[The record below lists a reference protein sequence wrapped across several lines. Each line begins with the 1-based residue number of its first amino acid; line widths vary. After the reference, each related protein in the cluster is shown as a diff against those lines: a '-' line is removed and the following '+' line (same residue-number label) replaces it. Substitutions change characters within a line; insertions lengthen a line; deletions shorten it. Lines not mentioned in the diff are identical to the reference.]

1 MKSAVVA
8 LSLVAAVA
16 AQDLSALAQCGQIC
30 ANNMMTAAKAEEL
43 GCKMND
49 IKCLC
54 SNVNFMYGLR
64 DCSHAVCNQQDA
76 NQVVAFGV
84 KVCESMGGVV
94 VTGGNAGPSQSGAN
108 GQGGAHVTTIHTVVT
123 GTDGQVMTIPVATST
138 IEGGSDGAH
147 SGSAHTTTIYSTLT
161 GSDGK
166 VITTAVAT
174 SVIEGGN
181 AGATGSMDA
190 GASTMTTMMS
200 QPSAP
205 TGTESADASAVP
217 SATGGEATATDGSGS
232 GSGAGAGSG
241 SGSGS
246 GSQTSAGG
254 PSSATSTSSTG
265 FAAHI
270 TAAPG
275 LLAAAGLAALLI

>member
-1 MKSAVVA
+1 MKSAVVV

-84 KVCESMGGVV
+84 KICENMGGVV

-123 GTDGQVMTIPVATST
+123 GTDGKVMTIPVATST
-138 IEGGSDGAH
+138 IEGGSGGAH
-147 SGSAHTTTIYSTLT
+147 GGSAYATTIYSTLT

-181 AGATGSMDA
+181 AGATGSTGA

-205 TGTESADASAVP
+205 AGTESADTSAIP
-217 SATGGEATATDGSGS
+217 SATGGEATATDGSGA
-232 GSGAGAGSG
+232 GAGAS

-254 PSSATSTSSTG
+254 HSSATSTSSTG

>member
-1 MKSAVVA
+1 MKSAVAA

-30 ANNMMTAAKAEEL
+30 ANNMMTTAKAEEL

-76 NQVVAFGV
+76 NQVVAFGI

-94 VTGGNAGPSQSGAN
+94 VTGGNAAPSQSGTN
-108 GQGGAHVTTIHTVVT
+108 GQGGAHVTTINTVVT
-123 GTDGQVMTIPVATST
+123 GTDGKVMTHPVATST

-147 SGSAHTTTIYSTLT
+147 SGSAHTTTIYGTLT

-181 AGATGSMDA
+181 TGATGSTGA
-190 GASTMTTMMS
+190 GASTMTTMTS

-205 TGTESADASAVP
+205 AGTESADTSVVT
-217 SATGGEATATDGSGS
+217 SATGGEATATHTSGS
-232 GSGAGAGSG
+232 DSGVGA
-241 SGSGS
+241 GSGS
-246 GSQTSAGG
+246 GSQTSAGRS
-254 PSSATSTSSTG
+254 SSATSTSSTG